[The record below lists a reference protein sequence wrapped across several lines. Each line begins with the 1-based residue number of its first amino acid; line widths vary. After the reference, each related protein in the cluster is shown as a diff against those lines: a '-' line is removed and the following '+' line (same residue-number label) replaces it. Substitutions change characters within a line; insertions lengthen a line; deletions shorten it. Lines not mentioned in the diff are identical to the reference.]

1 VKKNVSEAIS
11 GGGGRFF
18 AFCHALPKANA
29 SELCLSVNDPAN
41 LPVPKVWVNVTA
53 LLARDAVGPPETYN
67 MTTDAKGK
75 ACLAVPEGTYS
86 VEVGMTGFLNVRYY
100 PVRVIYPFGPKL
112 VFRLPF
118 GELTEGGMT
127 GEADLVGTLLYKGK
141 PAEYVEVC
149 VLKNTSDAIIACGKT
164 NYFGEYAL
172 SVPPGTYRT
181 EIRTHDGKVFRS
193 NITVSIV
200 GRYRNQLVIPLQ
212 PPAKN

>member
-1 VKKNVSEAIS
+1 VFLR
-11 GGGGRFF
+11 RFLVAGAF
-18 AFCHALPKANA
+18 FCFCHALPKANA
-29 SELCLSVNDPAN
+29 SELCLIVNDPAN
-41 LPVPKVWVNVTA
+41 LPVPKAWVNVTA
-53 LLARDAVGPPETYN
+53 LLARDAAGPPETYT

-100 PVRVIYPFGPKL
+100 PVRVVYPFAPKL
-112 VFRLPF
+112 VFQLPF

-149 VLKNTSDAIIACGKT
+149 VLKKASDAIIACGKT

-172 SVPPGTYRT
+172 SVPPGSYRT
-181 EIRTHDGKVFRS
+181 EIRTKDRQVFRS
-193 NITVSIV
+193 NVTVPGV
-200 GRYRNQLVIPLQ
+200 GTYNNKLVIPSQ
-212 PPAKN
+212 PSAKN